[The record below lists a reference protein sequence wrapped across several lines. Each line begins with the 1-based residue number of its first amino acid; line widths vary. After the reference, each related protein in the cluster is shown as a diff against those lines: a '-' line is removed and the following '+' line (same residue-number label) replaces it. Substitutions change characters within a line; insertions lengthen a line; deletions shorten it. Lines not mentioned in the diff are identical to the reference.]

1 MTDKEFETVVVAIK
15 AAYPRFNA
23 LPDKYAIRAWYRM
36 LADMD
41 FEVVEN
47 AVLEHISTSAF
58 PPSIAEIRKLCVER
72 YKKAPLGFD
81 GAWNVVL
88 AAIAKH
94 GLNGFQEA
102 FGMMDP
108 LTLDVVKNLGWRNL
122 CLSENQAAD
131 RANFREAYEAK
142 VKALQVSRQLP
153 EFVVKDKALLQKRHM
168 PAVEEKT
175 VVKIPEKPPERWQV
189 PDLTEEQIEKRLE
202 MVEAVRRQVFG
213 GEKTE

>member
-72 YKKAPLGFD
+72 YKKVPLSFD
-81 GAWNVVL
+81 GAWNEVL
-88 AAIAKH
+88 AAIAKY
-94 GLNGFQEA
+94 GLNGSREA
-102 FGMMDP
+102 LGTMDP
-108 LTLDVVKNLGWRNL
+108 ITLDVVKNLGWRNL
-122 CLSENQAAD
+122 CLSENQVAD

-153 EFVVKDKALLQKRHM
+153 EFVVKDKALLQKKHM

-175 VVKIPEKPPERWQV
+175 VAKIPEKPPERWEA
-189 PDLTEEQIEKRLE
+189 PDLTEEQIEKRLAT
-202 MVEAVRRQVFG
+202 VEAVRRQIFG

>member
-1 MTDKEFETVVVAIK
+1 MTDKEFETVSVAIK

-23 LPDKYAIRAWYRM
+23 LPDKYAMKVWYQM

-58 PPSIAEIRKLCVER
+58 PPSIAEIRRLCVER

-81 GAWNVVL
+81 GAWNVVF

-94 GLNGFQEA
+94 GLNGSQEA
-102 FGMMDP
+102 FEMMDP
-108 LTLDVVKNLGWRNL
+108 ITLDVVKNLGWRNL

-142 VKALQVSRQLP
+142 VNALQISRQLP
-153 EFVVKDKALLQKRHM
+153 EFVIKNKALLQKRHM

-175 VVKIPEKPPERWQV
+175 VAGIPEKPPERWQA

-202 MVEAVRRQVFG
+202 MVAAVRRRVFG